1 MRATMRRYPVLDH
14 LASLTDDVGVIQHAV
29 EDVPD
34 RSTGY
39 CTDDVSRALMVAMA
53 ATEKPALREVALQ
66 LAGRYLAFLYDAQIS
81 DGRFHNFMGYDRRW
95 LDIVGTQDS
104 FGRALWAVGYGMR
117 YAPRD
122 SWKRV
127 CRVIFERG
135 FPVVATLE
143 YARSRAYSIIGMSH
157 ALAAHGTAND
167 ETLSHAIRCEAEA
180 LARLFDQHAD
190 AQWVWFEPFLT
201 YDNARLSEAML
212 RAGALLGEER
222 FVRIGL
228 ATLSF
233 YENVTV
239 EDRMFAP
246 IGNQGW
252 YPRGGTRARFG
263 QQPLEAAA
271 MVDAALVAAD
281 ISRDPHFADLAE
293 LAGDW
298 YFGRNSFG
306 AILVTDG
313 GCRDGIDEHGISVN
327 MGAESTL
334 AYLSSAIAL
343 AEPPVERLRIAR

>member
-1 MRATMRRYPVLDH
+1 MRRYPVLDH
-14 LASLTDDVGVIQHAV
+14 LVTLTDDVGVIQHAV
-29 EDVPD
+29 HDVPA

-39 CTDDVSRALMVAMA
+39 CTDDVSRALI
-53 ATEKPALREVALQ
+53 VALAASADAEQ
-66 LAGRYLAFLYDAQIS
+66 HETAIRLAERYLAFLYDAQLP

-104 FGRALWAVGYGMR
+104 FGRALWAAGFGMR

-122 SWKRV
+122 SWRRV
-127 CRVIFERG
+127 CEIIFERALG
-135 FPVVATLE
+135 IVATLE
-143 YARSRAYSIIGMSH
+143 HVRSRAYAILGMVH
-157 ALAAHGTAND
+157 ARIAGGAD
-167 ETLSHAIRCEAEA
+167 EATLSHAIRCEAEA
-180 LARLFDQHAD
+180 LAQAFEENAD
-190 AQWVWFEPFLT
+190 ADWRWFEPILT
-201 YDNARLSEAML
+201 YDNARLPEALL
-212 RAGALLGEER
+212 RAGALLEEER

-228 ATLSF
+228 DALHF

-239 EDRMFAP
+239 DDRIFVP

-271 MVDAALVAAD
+271 MVDAALCAAD
-281 ISRDPHFADLAE
+281 ISRDPHYDALAE

-306 AILVTDG
+306 ALLVTNG
-313 GCRDGIDEHGISVN
+313 GCRDGIDDHGISAN

-334 AYLSSAIAL
+334 AYLLSATAL
-343 AEPPVERLRIAR
+343 AEPRARKLRIAR